1 MKNRKIMVFAVIA
14 LIIIALGV
22 SANVFGFS
30 FSTRYYDTI
39 IEAYN
44 VENDDYIINEEIT
57 LVKKDNVAVALCK
70 TTTEE
75 YIITPFKIKN
85 SQYFSLSDV
94 DTLSG
99 LEEIDGDIGESFCR
113 IDGKKVYYNLIETE
127 NVENY
132 KKQYQNI
139 SFSDQIN
146 ANDGKTVTL
155 VLYYK

>member
-1 MKNRKIMVFAVIA
+1 MKKSIIFAIITVIVI
-14 LIIIALGV
+14 LSVGSV
-22 SANVFGFS
+22 DFFGFS
-30 FSTRYYDTI
+30 YSAKYYNTT

-44 VENDDYIINEEIT
+44 NENNEYVADEEIA
-57 LVKKDNVAVALCK
+57 LVKLDNFAVALCK

-75 YIITPFKIKN
+75 YIITPFKIKDG
-85 SQYFSLSDV
+85 QYFSLSDINV
-94 DTLSG
+94 LES
-99 LEEIDGDIGESFCR
+99 LEEINGDIGESFCR

-146 ANDGKTVTL
+146 ANDGKTLVL

>member
-1 MKNRKIMVFAVIA
+1 MVFAVIA
-14 LIIIALGV
+14 LIIIPLGV

-44 VENDDYIINEEIT
+44 VENDDYVINEEIT
-57 LVKKDNVAVALCK
+57 LVKKDNVAIALCK

-94 DTLSG
+94 VVLSA
-99 LEEIDGDIGESFCR
+99 LELEGIEGDIGEFFCQ
-113 IDGKKVYYNLIETE
+113 IFGKKVYYNLIEIE
-127 NVENY
+127 NAENL

-139 SFSDQIN
+139 SFSEQIKT
-146 ANDGKTVTL
+146 NDGKTLVL